1 MARAA
6 TTTDVF
12 NAVAEA
18 RRREILDAL
27 ADGEASVND
36 LAERLELAQPQV
48 SKHLKVL
55 AEVGLV
61 RVRAEGRQRLY
72 RLDAPALSP
81 IQQWLAKYE
90 RMINARYDRLD
101 DYLGQLQA
109 DRTDRND
116 RTDRVEPDPT
126 RSKPDMENPT

>member
-27 ADGEASVND
+27 AEGEASVND
-36 LAERLELAQPQV
+36 LVERLEIAQPQV

-61 RVRAEGRQRLY
+61 QVRAVGRQRMY

-90 RMINARYDRLD
+90 QMINARYDRLD
-101 DYLGQLQA
+101 DYLAQLRTERTA
-109 DRTDRND
+109 RSDRTQSHK
-116 RTDRVEPDPT
+116 ESP
-126 RSKPDMENPT
+126 S

>member
-12 NAVAEA
+12 NAIAEGH
-18 RRREILDAL
+18 RRDILDAL
-27 ADGEASVND
+27 VDGEASVGE
-36 LAERLELAQPQV
+36 LVGRLELAQPQV

-61 RVRAEGRQRLY
+61 QVRAVGRQRLY

-101 DYLGQLQA
+101 DYLSQLQTE
-109 DRTDRND
+109 RT
-116 RTDRVEPDPT
+116 E
-126 RSKPDMENPT
+126 RSATHKENPS